1 MAAKELIGK
10 LGLDTTE
17 FQRSLKTSMQGLEAF
32 GKRMQDVG
40 KTMSLSLTAPIAAF
54 GALSVKAFDTQI
66 QAENR
71 LKAAIQASGGAVDA
85 NFAKYAAFA
94 SELQSIS
101 TVGDE
106 ATLAVL
112 ATAESMGVSG
122 DAAIRAAKNA
132 VSLEK
137 ALGISAS
144 SAIRMTAALEQGD
157 ATMLTRYI
165 PALRGVTDEGEK
177 VRIAQESLANMFGQV
192 TAEAQS
198 GLGPLTQLK
207 NSFGDFME
215 VIGGIVLEGLQP
227 MFQVLKSAM
236 GALQSIDKNTLKWI
250 VTIGGL
256 VAAVGPLLAGLGFL
270 VTTILPAM
278 VAGFAAIFSP
288 ITLVVAAIAGLA
300 AAILYIWDN
309 WSAIKERITDW
320 SWWKNML
327 IGMVQFLLKYN
338 PMQLLIKPYEYLLE
352 LLGIQIPNPFEEI
365 AESLEQFKDE
375 TKEYE
380 HSFGSFGDAVKNAG
394 KKAIQALTGIG
405 KASEE
410 AAEPINNLTGGGGG
424 GAGISRLGE
433 VTQIAAQG
441 FQQLAGVMPGVTD
454 TVLQHREA
462 VNTTVFT
469 YDQLTER
476 QQFLYN
482 LIGGVQGAFQ
492 GMFETMLNGG
502 SVFQYIGN
510 LLKRLVAQLA
520 AAAVA
525 AAVLSALLPG
535 LGGTG
540 LGTAMKSFTGGAS
553 SFGGIFKNLLGF
565 PALANGGITTG
576 PTLAMVGDNRSGKEA
591 IIPFERMGQFLAM
604 AGAANTSKVEVTG
617 VLRGE
622 DLYLSSQNYIN
633 RQNRRLG

>member
-177 VRIAQESLANMFGQV
+177 VRIAQQSLANMFGQV

-288 ITLVVAAIAGLA
+288 VTLVVAAIAGLA

-338 PMQLLIKPYEYLLE
+338 PMQLLIKPYEYLLG

-441 FQQLAGVMPGVTD
+441 FQQLAGVMPLAAESMNLTKVAVDEFNLGASN
-454 TVLQHREA
+454 TVS
-462 VNTTVFT
+462 FT
-469 YDQLTER
+469 E
-476 QQFLYN
+476 FLAGN
-482 LIGGVQGAFQ
+482 IQGVQGAFQ

-502 SVFQYIGN
+502 NVFQFISQM
-510 LLKRLVAQLA
+510 LKRLIAQLA

-525 AAVLSALLPG
+525 AAILSALLPG
-535 LGGTG
+535 
-540 LGTAMKSFTGGAS
+540 MGAS
-553 SFGGIFKNLLGF
+553 GANLFKAAGGGSFMDIFKFMGGLPF
-565 PALANGGITTG
+565 LANGGITTG

-633 RQNRRLG
+633 RLNRRLG